1 MFGQCRGR
9 ARKSWARRG
18 PVALAVLL
26 IVSILLSAV
35 STAVQPF
42 SARAQSEGN
51 WVDPLADAQM
61 TDISANVDETIADVW
76 NGSANDGFV
85 ETAPMDPAPVESSP
99 MYAATGLYFD
109 EVGNLI
115 DPATGMAVAYDA
127 NGQVVTQ
134 GQAAAPDETIDGS
147 ETAA

>member
-9 ARKSWARRG
+9 ARKSWARPG

-76 NGSANDGFV
+76 NASADDGWV
-85 ETAPMDPAPVESSP
+85 EAAPVD
-99 MYAATGLYFD
+99 AAPVDAAPIAAAPT
-109 EVGNLI
+109 
-115 DPATGMAVAYDA
+115 YDA
-127 NGQVVTQ
+127 NGNI
-134 GQAAAPDETIDGS
+134 ID
-147 ETAA
+147 